1 MLFDQAASL
10 PPAFWLLAITA
21 TVLLGLA
28 KAGFPGTVTN
38 LGVPLIAIVVA
49 PPFAAA
55 VLLPILLAIDAI
67 GLVVFRGRYDA
78 RSLKL
83 LLPGALLGMALGWL
97 LFDWVDPRWI
107 RVLIG
112 VEAVLFAVDRLRVVR
127 RERAGREE
135 PSPPLPSVPR
145 GLWWGG
151 LSGFTCFISHAGGPP
166 LMHFLLPQRLD
177 KMQLVGTTVVY
188 FAAVNFGKLVP
199 YAQLG
204 LLDLSNVAV
213 SLLLLP
219 AVPVGYF
226 IGYRLLR
233 AVDMRQFNLITAWLL
248 LATGVK
254 LIYDGFF

>member
-1 MLFDQAASL
+1 MFDQAASL

-97 LFDWVDPRWI
+97 LFDWVDPNWI

-112 VEAVLFAVDRLRVVR
+112 VEAVVFAVDRLLVAR
-127 RERAGREE
+127 REKSGRAM
-135 PSPPLPSVPR
+135 PAAPLPSAPR

-151 LSGFTCFISHAGGPP
+151 LSGFTSFISHAGGPP

-177 KMQLVGTTVVY
+177 KMQLVGTTVIY

-204 LLDLSNVAV
+204 LLDLSNLAV

-219 AVPVGYF
+219 AVPVGYY

-233 AVDMRQFNLITAWLL
+233 AVDMRQFNMITAWLL
-248 LATGVK
+248 LATGTK
-254 LIYDGFF
+254 LIYDGLF

>member
-1 MLFDQAASL
+1 MFDQAASL

-112 VEAVLFAVDRLRVVR
+112 VEAVVFALDRLRVAR
-127 RERAGREE
+127 RERAGRAA
-135 PSPPLPSVPR
+135 PAPPLPSASR

-151 LSGFTCFISHAGGPP
+151 LSGFTSFISHAGGPP

-248 LATGVK
+248 LVTGVK
-254 LIYDGFF
+254 LIYDGLF